1 MKKIS
6 ILFSLMSVF
15 LFSQKKWTLQQ
26 SIDYAMEHNLQIISN
41 KYNQKIEEYNLQI
54 AKNEHLPTINAN
66 MSNYLRFGQTQGF
79 QGSIGRNDNFNNDLN
94 ISANILLYNGG
105 RLEKQVEKKQYDIE
119 ISKHNS
125 EITKNN
131 ISLQIIQQYLSVLL
145 NKEILKV
152 NESAVENAQKV
163 YEKAKI
169 TTEVGTT
176 ARTILVEAEALLSRE
191 KQKYSL
197 VEIDIKRSLFLLAQ
211 TLQLKD
217 YHQFDIEDT
226 DINEQI
232 PVLLN
237 PLEEILDK
245 VYVSHPQILSAQSG
259 IKSSQAQIQV
269 IKTSFLPIISL
280 NAGMGTFYYNSLV
293 TDITGIDAFGNYI
306 KEINLPKQ
314 YKNNFYQ
321 QMGLSINIPIFN
333 KGNTKLQVQQAKISE
348 DIAKNNLA
356 IQIQEIKQNIQKIYF
371 DIESYYQTYLS
382 AKETEK
388 STELALDFAE
398 KSYDAGK
405 INIYDL
411 NIARNNYINAKSS
424 VIQAKYNYI
433 YQFKILKFY
442 TKEK

>member
-79 QGSIGRNDNFNNDLN
+79 QGSIGRNDNFNNDVN

-232 PVLLN
+232 PVLLS

>member
-232 PVLLN
+232 PVLLS

>member
-163 YEKAKI
+163 YERAKI

-232 PVLLN
+232 PVLLS